1 MYISKLVIKNYRTFD
16 DFTIELKPL
25 TLIVG
30 ENNIGK
36 SNLLDSIGLIF
47 GQDVSY
53 TKRRILEV
61 SDFNYK
67 EILRFKSQ
75 VLDFTIPIED
85 IILPEIFI
93 EATLTGWD
101 EDQESVIGE
110 WYSNASFSEATL
122 TYRFAPGP
130 RFKRQEELQNQR
142 NFIQK
147 FINEHTQEVYDNLL
161 PSAKLDLIN
170 FPISKYFYTIYGGS
184 SSSTS
189 ANMYHLNQMKFELLD
204 ALRDACT
211 ELVASHN
218 SRLLFR
224 ILNSKEEEKYQDLK
238 GQLVGLQQA
247 INDNETLQEIKAGIS
262 LQLDKISLTNDDT
275 SNIVDLI
282 FSLPDVSD
290 LLKKISLIYGDNP
303 IRIERNGT
311 GRNNLLF
318 ISLVLSYVEDVTRG
332 HSSYFRVVGLE
343 EPESHLHPNLQDHLA
358 HNIESLIKIEGKKEF
373 RKDIQLLITSHS
385 THITTKIDFENTVV
399 LYRDGDKIASHYV
412 LDGFSDNALGR
423 KQIKYLN
430 KYLDAVN
437 SNIFYSRKII
447 LVEGISEKLL
457 IPVFFERIMNHSTE
471 KSSCC
476 VVNVNGLA
484 FSYFLEIIKNG
495 FFQKCLVLTD
505 RDSDTKAKDRA
516 DNLAEKY
523 KGVSQI
529 KVGITVDT
537 TFEKDIINQNL
548 VGPGRDLLLKV
559 LQEVRPNSGKAYAE
573 ALQKKAID
581 TESFFALIEGYKSEF
596 AYSLMLNLS
605 DSESTTDGFVIPEYI
620 IEGINFFQNE
630 KHQVKT

>member
-1 MYISKLVIKNYRTFD
+1 MYISQLVIKNYRTFNE
-16 DFTIELKPL
+16 FKIELKPL

-53 TKRRILEV
+53 SKRRILEV
-61 SDFNYK
+61 ADFNYK
-67 EILRFKSQ
+67 EILRFKTQ
-75 VLDFTIPIED
+75 VLDFSVPIKD
-85 IILPEIFI
+85 IVYPEILI
-93 EATLTGWD
+93 EATLKGWD
-101 EDQESVIGE
+101 EDQEAVISD
-110 WYSNASFSEATL
+110 WYSNASFTEATL
-122 TYRFAPGP
+122 TYNFAPGS
-130 RFKRQEELQNQR
+130 RFNRLEDLQRQR
-142 NFIQK
+142 DFISNFIK
-147 FINEHTQEVYDNLL
+147 ENSKKYYDAL
-161 PSAKLDLIN
+161 PMSAKLDLIN
-170 FPISKYFYTIYGGS
+170 FPISKYFYTIYGGGN
-184 SSSTS
+184 SSTS
-189 ANMYHLNQMKFELLD
+189 ANIYHLNQLKFELLD

-247 INDNETLQEIKAGIS
+247 INDNATLQEIKNGIS
-262 LQLDKISLTNDDT
+262 VQLDKISLATDET
-275 SNIVDLI
+275 SNLVDLI
-282 FSLPDVSD
+282 FTLPDVSD

-303 IRIERNGT
+303 IKIERNGT

-332 HSSYFRVVGLE
+332 HSSYFRIVGLE

-358 HNIESLIKIEGKKEF
+358 HNIESLIKIEGKKDF

-412 LDGFSDNALGR
+412 LDGFSNAALGK

-437 SNIFYSRKII
+437 ANIFYSRKII

-457 IPVFFERIMNHSTE
+457 IPVFFERILKHSTE

-476 VVNVNGLA
+476 IINVNGLA

-505 RDSDTKAKDRA
+505 RDSDTKTKDRA
-516 DNLAEKY
+516 DSLAAKY

-529 KVGITVDT
+529 KVGITTDT
-537 TFEKDIINQNL
+537 TFEKDLIAANL
-548 VGPGRDLLLKV
+548 KGKGRTKLLEV
-559 LQEVRPNSGKAYAE
+559 LQEVRPNSGKAYIKT
-573 ALQKKAID
+573 LGKNPID
-581 TESFFALIEGYKSEF
+581 ITAFFALIEGYKSEF
-596 AYSLMLNLS
+596 AYSLMLSLTDS
-605 DSESTTDGFVIPEYI
+605 DAATDGFIIPSYI
-620 IEGINFFQNE
+620 TDGINFF
-630 KHQVKT
+630 K

>member
-189 ANMYHLNQMKFELLD
+189 ASMYHLNQMKFELLD

-412 LDGFSDNALGR
+412 LDGFSANALGR

-559 LQEVRPNSGKAYAE
+559 LQEVRPNSGKAYVE
-573 ALQKKAID
+573 ALRKKAID
-581 TESFFALIEGYKSEF
+581 TDSFFALIEGYKSEF

-605 DSESTTDGFVIPEYI
+605 DSDSTIDGFVIPKYI
-620 IEGINFFQNE
+620 IEGINFFS
-630 KHQVKT
+630 

>member
-548 VGPGRDLLLKV
+548 VGPGRNLLLKV

-605 DSESTTDGFVIPEYI
+605 DSQSTTDGFVIPEYI

>member
-16 DFTIELKPL
+16 NFTIELKPL

-412 LDGFSDNALGR
+412 LDGFSANALGR

-559 LQEVRPNSGKAYAE
+559 LQEVRPNSGKAYVE

-581 TESFFALIEGYKSEF
+581 TGSFFALIEGYKSEF

-605 DSESTTDGFVIPEYI
+605 DSDSTIDGFVIPEYI
-620 IEGINFFQNE
+620 IEGINFFSNE